1 MKPDI
6 HPQYASIQVTCSCGH
21 VFNTGSAL
29 GKDLNVEVCNK
40 CHPFYTGKTKIVDT
54 AGRVDKFSKKFGGFA
69 LNKNQSSD
77 DKKADESAED

>member
-6 HPQYASIQVTCSCGH
+6 HPQYASIQITCRYGH
-21 VFNTGSAL
+21 VFNSGFAS

-77 DKKADESAED
+77 DKKSGENAED